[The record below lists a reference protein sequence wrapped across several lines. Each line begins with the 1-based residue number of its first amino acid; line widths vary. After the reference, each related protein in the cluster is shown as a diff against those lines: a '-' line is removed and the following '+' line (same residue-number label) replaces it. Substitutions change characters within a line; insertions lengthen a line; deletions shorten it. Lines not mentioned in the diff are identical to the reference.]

1 MQQQQFIDII
11 KQPHLLESTH
21 LTDLE
26 VLVNEYPF
34 FESAH
39 LLYAKGL
46 HKFQPINYSKQLR
59 LSLIHI

>member
-11 KQPHLLESTH
+11 KQPHLIESAH
-21 LTDLE
+21 LADLE

-39 LLYAKGL
+39 LLYTKGL
-46 HKFQPINYSKQLR
+46 HKHQALNYLEDLKNGNFYK
-59 LSLIHI
+59 